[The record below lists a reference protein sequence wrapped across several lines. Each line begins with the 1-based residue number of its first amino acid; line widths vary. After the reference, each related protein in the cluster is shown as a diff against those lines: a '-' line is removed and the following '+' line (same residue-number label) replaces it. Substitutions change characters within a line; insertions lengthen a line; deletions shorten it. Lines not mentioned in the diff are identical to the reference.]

1 MSLGAAQID
10 RYSRQIILPEVGG
23 RGQER
28 LLGARV
34 LLAGHDDAAVAT
46 ATLLGRAGV
55 GTLHLVAG
63 PASLPELSPDCR
75 VERIADGVPVPD
87 ADVFV
92 DVRGGS
98 TAALGREAARHR
110 RPLVLAV
117 DEQMERRAGGRPLLD
132 GRAHPGLV
140 GEHEVER
147 AGHSGGAGRPAEER
161 PVVANGR
168 VEHGTAGRE
177 LELERSR
184 MDSRSHGS
192 ALQSA
197 QPLPTSATA
206 LPPPTSTR

>member
-92 DVRGGS
+92 DLRCGS

-117 DEQMERRAGGRPLLD
+117 AHGAGGAVATLVGQPCGACVPPDALGVGGRESATAGVAPAVVLAVGAVAAAEVLAVLLGARRAGRVQRVDVG
-132 GRAHPGLV
+132 GGSAVALV
-140 GEHEVER
+140 G
-147 AGHSGGAGRPAEER
+147 SGC
-161 PVVANGR
+161 
-168 VEHGTAGRE
+168 
-177 LELERSR
+177 
-184 MDSRSHGS
+184 
-192 ALQSA
+192 ALCKA
-197 QPLPTSATA
+197 DT
-206 LPPPTSTR
+206 